1 MKKKKKTA
9 LIEMGKDGSFSVY
22 TLDIEAT
29 IIGEGATVAEAK
41 SDFENSVAE
50 LLRFYQEDGEMIPDE
65 LQNVSF
71 EYKYDLPSFFHH
83 FNFLNITKFAQ
94 LAGINPSL
102 MRQYKQG
109 QYVSEKQV
117 SKIQTEIHRI
127 GRELMSIN
135 LF

>member
-1 MKKKKKTA
+1 MER
-9 LIEMGKDGSFSVY
+9 IEEISGKNGWY
-22 TLDIEAT
+22 LWR
-29 IIGEGATVAEAK
+29 
-41 SDFENSVAE
+41 N
-50 LLRFYQEDGEMIPDE
+50 
-65 LQNVSF
+65 
-71 EYKYDLPSFFHH
+71 FFHH

>member
-1 MKKKKKTA
+1 MKKTA
-9 LIEMGKDGSFSVY
+9 LIEMGEDGSFSVY
-22 TLDIEAT
+22 TPDIESA

-41 SDFENSVAE
+41 SDFENSVTE
-50 LLRFYQEDGEMIPDE
+50 LLKFYQEDGEVIPEE
-65 LQNVSF
+65 LRDVSF

>member
-1 MKKKKKTA
+1 MKNKKKTA

-22 TLDIEAT
+22 TPDIEAT
-29 IIGEGATVAEAK
+29 IIGEGTTVAEAK

-135 LF
+135 LI

>member
-1 MKKKKKTA
+1 MKENKKTA

-22 TLDIEAT
+22 TPDIEST
-29 IIGEGATVAEAK
+29 IIGEGYTVAEAK

-50 LLRFYQEDGEMIPDE
+50 LLQFYQEDGEILPKE
-65 LQNVSF
+65 LQNISF
-71 EYKYDLPSFFHH
+71 EYKYDLPSFLHH
-83 FNFLNITKFAQ
+83 FNFLNITKFAK

-117 SKIQTEIHRI
+117 SKIQTEIHKI
-127 GRELMSIN
+127 GRELMSIK
-135 LF
+135 LL

>member
-1 MKKKKKTA
+1 MKNKKKTA

-22 TLDIEAT
+22 TPDPDKDICSSAT
-29 IIGEGATVAEAK
+29 MCR
-41 SDFENSVAE
+41 FENSVTE
-50 LLRFYQEDGEMIPDE
+50 LLKFYQEDGEAIPEE
-65 LQNVSF
+65 LQDVSF

-135 LF
+135 LI

>member
-1 MKKKKKTA
+1 MKNKKKIA

-22 TLDIEAT
+22 TPDIEAT

-50 LLRFYQEDGEMIPDE
+50 LLRFYQEDGETIPEE
-65 LQNVSF
+65 LQGVSF